1 MNSTVRLIFNEKLLK
16 SEICEPCVLFMA
28 PNVLKRVEKSNSA
41 ATVHALCQ
49 KKKKK
54 GKRRENADVAKI
66 ISIQTGT

>member
-16 SEICEPCVLFMA
+16 SEICESRVLFMA

-49 KKKKK
+49 KKKGKK
-54 GKRRENADVAKI
+54 RENADVAKI
-66 ISIQTGT
+66 ISIQTST